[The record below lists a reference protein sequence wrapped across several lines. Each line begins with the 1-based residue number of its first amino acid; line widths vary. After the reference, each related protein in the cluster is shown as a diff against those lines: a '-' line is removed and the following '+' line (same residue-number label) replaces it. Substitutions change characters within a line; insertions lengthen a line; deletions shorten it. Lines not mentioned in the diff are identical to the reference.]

1 MAKMPVL
8 RAAGCSECVCN
19 SGRLIPSAR
28 VQGDSSTNAMST
40 LPIAGDR
47 RPFSGYFGAATPAW
61 GLSITNPAMNPDQN
75 LVTLQYPVL
84 GYLPGY
90 ATQSRR

>member
-1 MAKMPVL
+1 MHWAGSTQTRITHPQMAKMPVL

-40 LPIAGDR
+40 WPIVGDR

-61 GLSITNPAMNPDQN
+61 GLS
-75 LVTLQYPVL
+75 LQYL
-84 GYLPGY
+84 GMLIF
-90 ATQSRR
+90 